1 MAMEDLL
8 DLHRRLTRQQ
18 RWLEERWREA
28 GGEAQV
34 VVHLL
39 RLTVEGA
46 AVAEELQRRLPPPPD
61 DSGRST

>member
-1 MAMEDLL
+1 MATDDLL

-28 GGEAQV
+28 GGNAQV

-39 RLTVEGA
+39 RLSVEGA
-46 AVAEELQRRLPPPPD
+46 AVADELRRRSPGD
-61 DSGRST
+61 DSGQTA